1 MFKQGTELLK
11 NKKLNL
17 LYAEDDLELRD
28 KVVYFIKDKFE
39 NIYLASD
46 GIDALEIY
54 NKNMV
59 DIVITD
65 INMPKLT
72 GIDLIKEIRKKDNKT
87 PIIIITAQSDKK
99 SLLEAIP
106 LNLVRY
112 IVKPFEITKN
122 NLINVIDE
130 SIIRIKSTNNIEEFS
145 LTEEITYDYINKRL
159 IFEDN
164 KEKKLTQNETLLFEL
179 LLENRNNLVS
189 FEIIENIV
197 FSGTIMT
204 DSSFKNLLLRL
215 RKKLLIDIIKTVR
228 GMGLVLQIDR

>member
-54 NKNMV
+54 NKKIV
-59 DIVITD
+59 DIIITD
-65 INMPKLT
+65 ISMPKLT
-72 GIDLIKEIRKKDNKT
+72 GIDLIKEIRKKDNKI

-130 SIIRIKSTNNIEEFS
+130 SIIRIKSTNNIEEFN
-145 LTEEITYDYINKRL
+145 LTEEIVYDYINKKF
-159 IFEDN
+159 IFN
-164 KEKKLTQNETLLFEL
+164 NKKEKALTQNETLLFEL

-189 FEIIENIV
+189 FEVIENSV
-197 FSGTIMT
+197 FSDSIMT
-204 DSSFKNLLLRL
+204 DSSLKNLLLRL
-215 RKKLLIDIIKTVR
+215 RKKLTIDIIKTVR
-228 GMGLVLQIDR
+228 GLGILLQIDR

>member
-1 MFKQGTELLK
+1 MINQERKF
-11 NKKLNL
+11 NL

-28 KVVYFIKDKFE
+28 KVVYFIKDRFK
-39 NIYLASD
+39 NIYLASN
-46 GIDALEIY
+46 GIEALEIY
-54 NKNMV
+54 NKNKV
-59 DIVITD
+59 DMLITD
-65 INMPKLT
+65 ISMPKLT

-87 PIIIITAQSDKK
+87 PIIIITAQSDKN

-112 IVKPFEITKN
+112 IIKPFEITKN

-130 SIIRIKSTNNIEEFS
+130 SIIRIKSTNNIEEFN
-145 LTEEITYDYINKRL
+145 LTEEIVYDYINKKF
-159 IFEDN
+159 IFN
-164 KEKKLTQNETLLFEL
+164 NKKEKALTQNETLLFEL

-189 FEIIENIV
+189 FEVIENSV
-197 FSGTIMT
+197 FSDSIMT
-204 DSSFKNLLLRL
+204 DSSLKNLLLRL